1 MSFRKIN
8 ELRHEG
14 RLEEAKAMADEAL
27 EKDADNI
34 WNKRAASWVN
44 YEYLKKF
51 SQPEDYLAFKENLLK
66 IQNLQL
72 PEDDKMVF
80 DKSAW
85 QIGSIVFK
93 LQKQE
98 NVDYGKIDEL
108 FEIIKDFQFTKP
120 SEGYTFI
127 YKAFHKG
134 YKNWSNYLTFAD
146 WWNFE
151 NFRSVDFLKEEFNER
166 KIMAI
171 AEQAYIAYSK
181 KLLEE
186 IKYSNDNEKSSNHL
200 NDKVD
205 IYIEELNSIIES
217 RPNYTYLPYYK
228 AKLLMENGDDE
239 ILSSSFLSFAQE
251 KVNEFWLWDLMADI
265 YYEDQNVQFAY
276 FCKALS
282 LKTKE
287 GFLVKLREKFSK
299 LLIHF
304 NMLSE
309 AKAEIKL
316 AIEAREKNGW
326 NLTNN
331 LKKWMNEDWYIN
343 TQENNGNQKLYA
355 KYADKAENLI
365 YKNLPERLIAI
376 EFVNTNKKIANYII
390 DKDNHGFFK
399 YEGKIKSPK
408 VGEIYYVR
416 FRNETNGHNFIYT
429 AKKAK
434 DEAVLKEISGIGPKT
449 AQRLILEL
457 QNKLEDFAY
466 LQNKN
471 NQFGAAGA
479 AADKDRQD
487 VIDALTALG
496 YKISEI
502 NRALREVEFK
512 DELNVSEKIKITLSQ
527 LGKER

>member
-1 MSFRKIN
+1 MSFKEIK
-8 ELRHEG
+8 ELRKAR
-14 RLEEAKAMADEAL
+14 RLDEAL
-27 EKDADNI
+27 EMANQALEAEPENI
-34 WNKRAASWVN
+34 WNKRAAAWV
-44 YEYLKKF
+44 YYDYLKKF
-51 SQPEDYLAFKENLLK
+51 SQPDSFDAFKENLIK
-66 IQNLQL
+66 IKDLQL

-80 DKSAW
+80 DNSAW

-120 SEGYTFI
+120 SEAYTFI

-134 YKNWSNYLTFAD
+134 YKNWSNYIAFAD

-151 NFRSVDFLKEEFNER
+151 NFRSEDYLNEHFKG
-166 KIMAI
+166 KIMNPI
-171 AEQAYIAYSK
+171 AQKAYIAYSK
-181 KLLEE
+181 KLLEK
-186 IKYSNDNEKSSNHL
+186 IKFSNDTEQNPNHV
-200 NDKVD
+200 NDKVAT
-205 IYIEELNSIIES
+205 YIEELSSVIES

-228 AKLLMENGDDE
+228 AKLLMETGDDE

-251 KVNEFWLWDLMADI
+251 KINEFWLWDLMADI
-265 YYEDQNVQFAY
+265 HNKDQSIQFACY
-276 FCKALS
+276 CKALS

-287 GFLVKLREKFSK
+287 DFLVKLREKFSK
-299 LLIHF
+299 LLIHI

-316 AIEAREKNGW
+316 AIKAREKNGW

-331 LKKWMNEDWYIN
+331 LRKWMNEDWYIN
-343 TQENNGNQKLYA
+343 TQENKDNQKLYA
-355 KYADKAENLI
+355 KHADKAEYLI
-365 YKNLPERLIAI
+365 YKNLPENLIAI

-434 DEAVLKEISGIGPKT
+434 DEAVLKALQFVKGEVKIIPPNNFGFVENCFIPKDLVSYNQLINGQIIQ
-449 AQRLILEL
+449 AQSILSY
-457 QNKLEDFAY
+457 NKKKEEWNWKVF
-466 LQNKN
+466 
-471 NQFGAAGA
+471 
-479 AADKDRQD
+479 
-487 VIDALTALG
+487 
-496 YKISEI
+496 KI
-502 NRALREVEFK
+502 L
-512 DELNVSEKIKITLSQ
+512 
-527 LGKER
+527 